1 MISHYGSWAMDHAAG
16 IAAIV
21 LLSFGLTSVIAIC
34 VVVRLPAD
42 FLRIAS
48 RQPGRRSVRE
58 WSAFVL
64 KNLLGL
70 FLIVA
75 GAVLALPG
83 MPGQGL
89 LMIAVGLMVSDLPGR
104 EPWLRRML
112 EKRSIRV
119 PLNRLRRLFSR
130 APLLKGRPLLLACS
144 SLECNRCRK

>member
-1 MISHYGSWAMDHAAG
+1 MISHYGSWAIDHATG
-16 IAAIV
+16 IAAMV
-21 LLSFGLTSVIAIC
+21 LLSFAVTSVIAIC
-34 VVVRLPAD
+34 VVVRLPSD

-48 RQPGRRSVRE
+48 RQPGRRSLRE
-58 WSAFVL
+58 WSAFLL

-104 EPWLRRML
+104 DPLLRRML
-112 EKRSIRV
+112 EKRSVRV

-130 APLLKGRPLLLACS
+130 APLAERAPASPRLL
-144 SLECNRCRK
+144 EP